1 MAYPDMNDLERK
13 TFKQEIVYTCDRI
26 AISLSEGNTNHIGRD
41 CWNSFLGVINKS
53 VRTFVNRMNSNYL
66 QGNFISITFHSLSN
80 HLPFQICLYSCKTIS
95 HKHLHLRK
103 CSRKHAIYSLQ
114 ITFVVSAQ
122 RIQDE
127 IDGEEGGNAQLLL

>member
-13 TFKQEIVYTCDRI
+13 TLEQEIVYTCDRI

-41 CWNSFLGVINKS
+41 CWNSFLRVINTS

-95 HKHLHLRK
+95 HKYLCLHKCLRK
-103 CSRKHAIYSLQ
+103 CSCKHAIYSLQ
-114 ITFVVSAQ
+114 IYLCCFSPKNS
-122 RIQDE
+122 R
-127 IDGEEGGNAQLLL
+127 